1 MKLLGIGLVCLS
13 CGQEKLEPLDTAFQ
27 FTECG
32 AFYKGKPL
40 PFGKPIA
47 EWEKIFGKNH
57 RNNIPRDQR
66 SYYNHYMWDDLGI
79 MVEEE
84 GHNTKEN
91 KIISTLYIF
100 FSNLD
105 SPAGKNE
112 KLKFA
117 GYSDY
122 SEAMEKYEK
131 KYKIQNVFNLLGY
144 EEGRGFMKNSILK
157 EFFIY
162 PYKTYAQSVT
172 IDGAEVRAGM
182 SLKELNKNRKSLG
195 LNKFTFRDQNMNMI
209 NERGQTKGDK
219 GEYWDDRR
227 TNFCPKQGYYF
238 YNSVQYSDYELEFI
252 RVGYRTREDDE
263 NGKFYPFW

>member
-1 MKLLGIGLVCLS
+1 MI
-13 CGQEKLEPLDTAFQ
+13 DN
-27 FTECG
+27 TE
-32 AFYKGKPL
+32 ATY
-40 PFGKPIA
+40 
-47 EWEKIFGKNH
+47 
-57 RNNIPRDQR
+57 DQPYSP
-66 SYYNHYMWDDLGI
+66 SYEVRKYDI
-79 MVEEE
+79 
-84 GHNTKEN
+84 
-91 KIISTLYIF
+91 LYIF

-105 SPAGKNE
+105 SPAGE
-112 KLKFA
+112 KGELKFA
-117 GYSDY
+117 
-122 SEAMEKYEK
+122 
-131 KYKIQNVFNLLGY
+131 Q
-144 EEGRGFMKNSILK
+144 GRKSTDEILK
-157 EFFIY
+157 QYTEKEMIETGVKNRVIERNKLGGSSGPDKYIY

-227 TNFCPKQGYYF
+227 TNFCQKQGYYF